1 MKTKMLMT
9 ISVLGAVFVSISLHA
24 QTVSPG
30 KQTIDKTEYL
40 GLNLNQ
46 NIPEKYL
53 SNYWSSYLEKFGK
66 VKGKRSTYTIDKASI
81 PSISTAPVQLI
92 SQVSSSKDQS
102 QVFMALNVGGQYIA
116 NYSDE
121 TYKNAE
127 TVLKDFSSY
136 AGLREEVR
144 VADESFITSEK
155 SFQKLTK
162 ENDNTAKDIEKTEK
176 KLAELRSE
184 LVKKKQEADNSLI
197 DLQNK
202 QKALEV
208 VKGRLPV
215 QK

>member
-1 MKTKMLMT
+1 MKTKILMT
-9 ISVLGAVFVSISLHA
+9 ISVLGAVLVSFSLHA

-53 SNYWSSYLEKFGK
+53 SNYWASYLEKFGK
-66 VKGKRSTYTIDKASI
+66 VKGKRSVYTIEKASI
-81 PSISTAPVQLI
+81 PSVSTGPVQVI

-136 AGLREEVR
+136 AGLREEIR
-144 VADESFITSEK
+144 VADESFTTAEK
-155 SFQKLTK
+155 SYQKLTK
-162 ENDNTAKDIEKTEK
+162 ENDNMAKDIEKTEK

-184 LVKKKQEADNSLI
+184 LVKKKQEADNSLV

-202 QKALEV
+202 QKALEI

>member
-1 MKTKMLMT
+1 MKTKILKT
-9 ISVLGAVFVSISLHA
+9 ISVLGAVLVSFSLHA

-30 KQTIDKTEYL
+30 KQTIDKTQYL

-66 VKGKRSTYTIDKASI
+66 VKSKRSVYTIEKASI
-81 PSISTAPVQLI
+81 PSVSTGPVQVI

-116 NYSDE
+116 NYNDE

-127 TVLKDFSSY
+127 MVLKDFSSY

-144 VADESFITSEK
+144 VADESFTTSEK
-155 SFQKLTK
+155 SYQKLTK
-162 ENDNTAKDIEKTEK
+162 ENENTVKDIEKTEK